1 MRMMRRAQK
10 KAAVIE
16 AMIDVVIEDEAW
28 FIEDEAWPAAALE
41 ALAARCYDA
50 ALAFEPLLA
59 GEIALLLTNDAHLRA
74 LNAKYRGKDKPTN
87 VLAFPGG
94 EENGGGF
101 VGDIALARET
111 CASEAKDK
119 HITLQDHAAHLI
131 IHAMLHL
138 VGYDH
143 HSDAEAGAMERR
155 EAEILNRL
163 GIADPYGAAMET
175 GR

>member
-1 MRMMRRAQK
+1 MRMMRPAPK

-16 AMIDVVIEDEAW
+16 AMIDVVIEDEDWAD
-28 FIEDEAWPAAALE
+28 IAALE

-50 ALAFEPLLA
+50 ALAFEPALS
-59 GEIALLLTNDAHLRA
+59 GEIALLLTNDAAMRA
-74 LNAKYRGKDKPTN
+74 LNAKYRGKDAPTN
-87 VLAFPGG
+87 VLAFPGDD
-94 EENGGGF
+94 EKSGGF

-111 CASEAKDK
+111 CVREAKDK
-119 HITLQDHAAHLI
+119 RIALQDHAAHLI

-143 HSDAEAGAMERR
+143 QNDDDAEAMERR

-163 GIADPYGAAMET
+163 GIADPHDAAMET

>member
-1 MRMMRRAQK
+1 MMRLAQK
-10 KAAVIE
+10 RAAVIE
-16 AMIDVVIEDEAW
+16 AMIDVVIEDE
-28 FIEDEAWPAAALE
+28 DWPAAALE

-50 ALAFEPLLA
+50 AVAFEPALA
-59 GEIALLLTNDAHLRA
+59 GEIALLLTDDAALRA
-74 LNAKYRGKDKPTN
+74 LNAKYRGKDAPTN
-87 VLAFPGG
+87 VLAFPGEG
-94 EENGGGF
+94 ENNDTQNGGGF

-111 CASEAKDK
+111 CVSEAKDK
-119 HITLQDHAAHLI
+119 HIALQDHAAHLI

-143 HSDAEAGAMERR
+143 QADDEAEAMERR
-155 EAEILNRL
+155 ETEILDRL

>member
-1 MRMMRRAQK
+1 MRMMRPAPK

-28 FIEDEAWPAAALE
+28 QATALE

-50 ALAFEPLLA
+50 ALAFEPSLA
-59 GEIALLLTNDAHLRA
+59 GEIALLLTDDASLRA
-74 LNAKYRGKDKPTN
+74 LNAKYRGKDAPTN
-87 VLAFPGG
+87 VLAFPGDD
-94 EENGGGF
+94 EKSGGF

-111 CASEAKDK
+111 CVREAKDK
-119 HITLQDHAAHLI
+119 HIALQDHAAHLI

-143 HSDAEAGAMERR
+143 QADDEAEAMERR
-155 EAEILNRL
+155 ETEILNHL

-175 GR
+175 GQ

>member
-1 MRMMRRAQK
+1 MMRLAQK

-16 AMIDVVIEDEAW
+16 AMIDVVIEDEG
-28 FIEDEAWPAAALE
+28 WPAAALK
-41 ALAARCYDA
+41 ALAARCYEA
-50 ALAFEPLLA
+50 ALAFEPALD
-59 GEIALLLTNDAHLRA
+59 GEIALLLTDDAAMRA
-74 LNAKYRGKDKPTN
+74 LNAKYRDKDKPTN

-111 CASEAKDK
+111 CVSEAKDK
-119 HITLQDHAAHLI
+119 DIALQDHAAHLI

-143 HSDAEAGAMERR
+143 QTDDEAEVMERR

-163 GIADPYGAAMET
+163 GIADPNSAAMET
-175 GR
+175 RR